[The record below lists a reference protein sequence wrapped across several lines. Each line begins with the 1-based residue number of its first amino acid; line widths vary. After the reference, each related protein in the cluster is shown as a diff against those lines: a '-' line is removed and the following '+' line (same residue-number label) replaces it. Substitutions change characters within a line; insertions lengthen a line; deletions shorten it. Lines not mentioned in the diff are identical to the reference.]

1 MDKKRK
7 LGSGKSGKWFQV
19 ARILLNVNRG
29 ELESESVKFVKSIGT
44 DFFHCF
50 VKHVSHETTR
60 KCQSEIGHIE
70 TNFLLSVFNVVF
82 FKGMHGH
89 NIDFKL

>member
-1 MDKKRK
+1 MNVNPISVHISYGSKLYTDEKRK
-7 LGSGKSGKWFQV
+7 LGSEKSGKWFQV

-50 VKHVSHETTR
+50 MKHVSHETTR
-60 KCQSEIGHIE
+60 KC
-70 TNFLLSVFNVVF
+70 
-82 FKGMHGH
+82 
-89 NIDFKL
+89 

>member
-1 MDKKRK
+1 MDEKRK

-82 FKGMHGH
+82 YEGMHGH